1 MLKSVIFSLFIT
13 LFLAANSLAQ
23 TDSSLSKLS
32 GTVID
37 ENSTPLQG
45 ISVNFDGESGNTK
58 RISGS
63 DGKFALELTPGTYT
77 ITVEDAKYLYY
88 EITDFVLT
96 AGESRDI
103 NITLL
108 SKTEY
113 TTEEIEVEGDFRQ
126 AQDDLRTSLINLSP
140 KTIKVLPGAVEDV
153 LRSLQSLPGVT
164 APNDFTSQMIIRGSG
179 PDQNLIIMDDVEI
192 FNPYRLYGLVS
203 MFNPETLSDINLI
216 TGGFPAMYG
225 DRLSAVLDVSNREGS
240 TERDFTFV
248 SNVNIANANLVMEGK
263 TPFNIPG
270 SWIVSTRRTYYD
282 LIIGPFAKSAGLIT
296 EDSSFPAFQ
305 DLQMRLTLGPFK
317 KHKFFLNG
325 IFSREGV
332 DIISGDERETPDSVN
347 VNDVTINNVVS
358 GSWHYIPND
367 KFISRTTLSWYN
379 NAGENEFV
387 GDILDPLIDREGL
400 GPEQVDSLR
409 QIGALLGLEF
419 KSRYDFL
426 KYSLTNKNTLIDGK
440 TRWEFGGNFDI
451 IKTDLSYELD
461 FDDQWE
467 SFISSIPTAR
477 VLQEQFD
484 IEGQY
489 NYRAGLYAQS
499 RFTLGDRFFYQPSI
513 RADYYS
519 YLQRPYFSPRVNLGY
534 AIDPLTTVRGSV
546 GLYYQSPGYEKLID
560 GRTFYNL
567 ADIDGSTLKAEESV
581 HYVLGIDR
589 WLDNEWQARVEG
601 YYKNFNNLI
610 EQQILTGY
618 RYEWTIADPNN
629 TDPSYISDPDNWI
642 RSNEKLPY
650 DSLTTIPVNSAS
662 GNSYGIE
669 ISLEKKYLGP
679 QTKFYGWINYSY
691 SKSQRDRGDGV
702 ITPFRFDRTHAL
714 NIVANYRI
722 NSWLEVGA
730 RWQYATNFLETPP
743 TGITPRVVN
752 DSLVVNPLT
761 GDLIFNLDFGGKDN
775 LFSVR
780 RPDYHRLDVRISAFA
795 QFWNT
800 DWTFYIDVMNV
811 YNRTNVIGYDRSLDE
826 DYNIVT
832 KTRGMIPILPT
843 IGINARF

>member
-1 MLKSVIFSLFIT
+1 
-13 LFLAANSLAQ
+13 
-23 TDSSLSKLS
+23 
-32 GTVID
+32 
-37 ENSTPLQG
+37 
-45 ISVNFDGESGNTK
+45 
-58 RISGS
+58 
-63 DGKFALELTPGTYT
+63 
-77 ITVEDAKYLYY
+77 
-88 EITDFVLT
+88 
-96 AGESRDI
+96 
-103 NITLL
+103 
-108 SKTEY
+108 
-113 TTEEIEVEGDFRQ
+113 
-126 AQDDLRTSLINLSP
+126 
-140 KTIKVLPGAVEDV
+140 
-153 LRSLQSLPGVT
+153 
-164 APNDFTSQMIIRGSG
+164 
-179 PDQNLIIMDDVEI
+179 
-192 FNPYRLYGLVS
+192 
-203 MFNPETLSDINLI
+203 
-216 TGGFPAMYG
+216 
-225 DRLSAVLDVSNREGS
+225 AVLDVSNREGS
-240 TERDFTFV
+240 RDRDFSFV

-263 TPFNIPG
+263 TPFEIPG
-270 SWIVSTRRTYYD
+270 SWMVSTRRTYYD

-347 VNDVTINNVVS
+347 VNDITINNVVS

-367 KFISRTTLSWYN
+367 KFVSRTTLSWYN
-379 NAGENEFV
+379 NAGENEFE
-387 GDILDPLIDREGL
+387 GDILDPLMSREGL

-409 QIGALLGLEF
+409 RIGALLGMEF

-426 KYSLTNKNTLIDGK
+426 KYSFTNKSIYIDDK
-440 TRWEFGGNFDI
+440 TKWEFGANFDL

-467 SFISSIPTAR
+467 SFINSIPSAR
-477 VLQEQFD
+477 VLQDEFKL
-484 IEGQY
+484 EGEY
-489 NYRAGLYAQS
+489 NYRTGAYAQA
-499 RFTLGDRFFYQPSI
+499 RFTLGDRFFYQPSV

-519 YLQRPYFSPRVNLGY
+519 YLKRPYISPRFNLGY
-534 AIDPLTTVRGSV
+534 ALDPLTTVRGSV

-567 ADIDGSTLKAEESV
+567 ADIDGTTLKAEESV

-618 RYEWTIADPNN
+618 RYEWIIADPNN
-629 TDPSYISDPDNWI
+629 TDPNYISDPGNWT
-642 RSNEKLPY
+642 RSNDKLPY

-669 ISLEKKYLGP
+669 LSLEKKYIGP
-679 QTKFYGWINYSY
+679 QTKFYGWINYSF
-691 SKSQRDRGDGV
+691 SKSQRDRGDGL

-714 NIVANYRI
+714 NIVANYRV

-743 TGITPRVVN
+743 VGILPRVVG
-752 DSLVVNPLT
+752 DSLVLNPLT
-761 GDLIFNLDFGGKDN
+761 GDMIFNLDFGDKNN
-775 LFSVR
+775 LYSKR
-780 RPDYHRLDVRISAFA
+780 RPDYHRLDVRVSAFTK
-795 QFWNT
+795 FWNT

-811 YNRTNVIGYDRSLDE
+811 YNRTNVIGYDRSLNS
-826 DYNIVT
+826 DYEIVT
-832 KTRGMIPILPT
+832 ETRGMIPILPT
-843 IGINARF
+843 IGVNARF